1 MANKQVAVI
10 GLGRFGVSTTR
21 TLYNLGHDVLAI
33 DKDEARVQSVLGQ
46 CTYAVSAECTNE
58 SALRDLG
65 IQDYDVAIITIETN
79 IADSVMACVLLK
91 TIGVKTIVARA
102 RDSFHASTLRRI
114 GVDRVIQ
121 PEEEMGTRLAHSLFN
136 ASVEEYLEIT
146 NNYGVSRYRVPEKL
160 SGTTLEEIGFTNSRD
175 SYGITAVALCKGRK
189 VTLNPPVSS
198 KVESGDFVIVAAL
211 DSDLETLDDSSGDG
225 EEQI

>member
-33 DKDEARVQSVLGQ
+33 DKDEERVQAGLGQ

-58 SALRDLG
+58 NALRDLG
-65 IQDYDVAIITIETN
+65 IQDYDVVIITIETN

-91 TIGVKTIVARA
+91 TIGVNTIVARA
-102 RDSFHASTLRRI
+102 KDSLHANTLRRI

-121 PEEEMGTRLAHSLFN
+121 PEEEMGTRLGHSLFN

-160 SGTTLEEIGFTNSRD
+160 TGITLQEIGFTNSRD

-189 VTLNPPVSS
+189 VTLNPPVNS
-198 KVESGDFVIVAAL
+198 KVDAGDFVIVAAL
-211 DSDLETLDDSSGDG
+211 DSDLETLDDSADDLA
-225 EEQI
+225 EQI